1 MKRITKI
8 LGIGTAVA
16 VTVAAAGTI
25 GWYAWAQGPM
35 HHRPH
40 GMGPGM
46 MMGMGHDPAT
56 MAQLSVIHELIVN
69 HDRITRTVTNLPDGI
84 RTVTESDDPQIAQLI
99 KDHVAS
105 MTARV
110 AARSDPGLP
119 IESPALHAIL
129 RGGDKVQTTVETTA
143 KGSAVIQ
150 TSSDPE
156 TVAALQKHAAEV
168 SSLVAGGMAAAHLAM
183 MSNGAGMM
191 MHGGMM
197 HDAFHG
203 GMGPR

>member
-1 MKRITKI
+1 MKKITKI

-16 VTVAAAGTI
+16 VAGTI
-25 GWYAWAQGPM
+25 GWHALAQGPM
-35 HHRPH
+35 HRGPH

-56 MAQLSVIHELIVN
+56 MGQLGVIHELIVN
-69 HDRITRTVTNLPDGI
+69 HDRIKRTVTNLPNGI

-99 KDHVAS
+99 KDHVAR
-105 MTARV
+105 MTQRV
-110 AARSDPGLP
+110 DARSDPGLP
-119 IESPALHAIL
+119 IESPALHSIL
-129 RGGDKVQTTVETTA
+129 KNGDKVHTEIEATA
-143 KGSAVIQ
+143 KGSVVVQ

-168 SSLVAGGMAAAHLAM
+168 SDLVDGGMEAVHTAM
-183 MSNGAGMM
+183 LRNGGGM

-197 HDAFHG
+197 QGALHG
-203 GMGPR
+203 RVGPRVP